1 MKKIKL
7 TIEATVTDQY
17 FEDHMAKVMVVVQ
30 SGEHKEAT
38 LENVGVI
45 EYEADFEDI
54 TDTIEKLKQD

>member
-17 FEDHMAKVMVVVQ
+17 FEDHIAKVMVVVQ
-30 SGEHKEAT
+30 SGEHSETT

-45 EYEADFEDI
+45 EYEANFEDI